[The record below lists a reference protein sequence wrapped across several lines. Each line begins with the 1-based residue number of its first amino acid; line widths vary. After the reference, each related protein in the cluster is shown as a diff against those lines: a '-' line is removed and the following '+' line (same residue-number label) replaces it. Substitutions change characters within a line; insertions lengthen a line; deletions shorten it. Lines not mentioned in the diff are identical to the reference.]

1 MKNVKVILVGI
12 LVIVLLVAIPYVGW
26 KIERW
31 WNYKMSYQDQVQVEI
46 QKAIK
51 PLNDRITVLESQVK
65 TNR

>member
-1 MKNVKVILVGI
+1 MKNVKTIL
-12 LVIVLLVAIPYVGW
+12 LIVLFVVVVAVIPYTGW
-26 KIERW
+26 KISRW

>member
-1 MKNVKVILVGI
+1 MKNVKTILVGI
-12 LVIVLLVAIPYVGW
+12 LVIVVLVVIPYTGW
-26 KIERW
+26 RISRW
-31 WNYKMSYQDQVQVEI
+31 WNYKMSYQDQVQTEI